1 MAQTVITR
9 NQFTVPYVQ
18 GGRQEVDLGRGNLVR
33 EINLRLSA
41 TVAATSAASLTR
53 ANLSRGD
60 IWDLVDRIEIIAN
73 GSTVIRQMTGA
84 QARVICQRT
93 YGGLI
98 DEYPPGS
105 TARIGDTTSTS
116 VALQSTIIIPFWQ
129 MQARVPIETVL
140 DTRKMSTFRLAIQ
153 WSSSATPWVHTGA
166 SVAGAATSGVELQVS
181 SNESWGVEGK
191 FAATRISRLA
201 NTVTAA
207 GQFDVRLPVGPIYR
221 RFIINAYNATT
232 NVELPNAI
240 ANVELRSGTNIMRQF
255 DWATLT
261 TLASVR
267 TNVVPQQFVSTRHDP
282 RAWAV
287 LDTVQDGLLTEAPDS
302 NGLSELVLRFQMNA
316 ACALDVL
323 PDEIIPEGR

>member
-33 EINLRLSA
+33 ELFLRLSA
-41 TVAATSAASLTR
+41 TISTTTAANLTR

-60 IWDLVDRIEIIAN
+60 IWDLIDRIEIIAN
-73 GSTVIRQMTGA
+73 GSTVFRQMTGA
-84 QARVICQRT
+84 QARVLCQRT
-93 YGGLI
+93 YGGVI
-98 DEYPPGS
+98 DEYPPNS
-105 TARIGDTTSTS
+105 TARVDGATAS
-116 VALQSTIIIPFWQ
+116 VPMQSTIIIPFWQ

-153 WSSSATPWVHTGA
+153 WASSATPWVHTGA
-166 SVAGAATSGVELQVS
+166 TVAGAATSGVELQVS

-221 RFIINAYNATT
+221 RFLFNTYNATT

-240 ANVELRSGTNIMRQF
+240 ASVELRSGTNIMRQH
-255 DWATLT
+255 DWANLT
-261 TLASVR
+261 TLAAIR
-267 TNVVPQQFVSTRHDP
+267 TNVIPQQFVSTQHNP
-282 RAWAV
+282 RAWAI
-287 LDTVQDGLLTEAPDS
+287 LDNVQDGLLTEAPDS
-302 NGLSELVLRFQMNA
+302 NGLSELVLRFQMNQ